1 MTCKLLAAKSLHKM
15 ESARA
20 FRLGKEAVFSF
31 TLSPQVDADICLEQ
45 QLAFQR
51 SCYEIV
57 RLQRGFQGAQ
67 GWCERGGGHLAFIL
81 TEETQEFVLQHLEVD
96 KDWWIG
102 LAPWKQNLTQDE
114 MPTEGVLAW
123 LDGTNVM
130 YDNWSPGHLSSPSA
144 TCAYMLKN
152 SGYRWMSTNNC
163 SQEFYFICEFES
175 GQAFACDH
183 FNATLQ
189 CGSGKVIEIASSF
202 YGRKSL
208 SYCSL
213 EAAIP
218 TEAQE
223 CSWIDVSE
231 KVTGQCHGL
240 QACQTTADKASF
252 GDLCPSL
259 GNYLV
264 VDYHCKEGLRLL
276 VDDVYSVLE
285 NVTISQMW
293 LLHPYSGNITC
304 TLNTG
309 DGFVIDSY
317 NPQHNVTHRYMTPGL
332 FTINVECT
340 TSEWHVTAQ
349 KTVSIQQPI
358 SGFGIIKCYNVNQSE
373 DINNCG
379 VLYGDPLWIQL
390 EVEEGTNVTFVI
402 LAGTVT
408 LHTFTVFRG
417 SIPQNATIENATQHR
432 IGPGIHQ
439 LTILAK
445 NNVTIQEVS
454 QNITV
459 QLVEPIKGLEAMV
472 NSAVLELGNDLTINI
487 SVSSG
492 APIELQFEFIGPNET
507 FAEAIENPDGKLGAY
522 SIPMNSEG
530 TFLVRGKA
538 VNAFSSISFNVGN
551 ITVVANTSA
560 LTQHDMDDGGNTK
573 LGSIINSEEDG
584 DRLQEDID
592 RLAEWAGTW
601 EMKFNVE
608 KCEVIHIGRKN
619 AERKYKLKDTILKE
633 SPPKKDSDEQLQLET
648 LQAKI
653 NGGQLEVAN
662 PFSQLVLSGRK
673 SKNHDM
679 DDHSKMIFQWS
690 CGVCWPLWDICARN
704 NQINTIHQDLTI
716 IPSCLPPPNS
726 FISVR
731 LTVSKPG
738 QTNSTAE
745 KCLIFTK
752 KSKKGMNIRCE
763 NNCNPVDSS
772 ENVTLTVACQ
782 ECKNLVKYN
791 WYRVNPSKLQINLPS
806 ACNIKQQH
814 IAQESLTL
822 MKENTNVLV
831 LGKEELVTFAPV
843 LKVRAVGISDNGDYK
858 YKDYVV
864 SMMPPLPVPS
874 CNVSPKEGSTVS
886 TKFSIKCTVTC
897 ISNSPCSSS
906 GLTYCFFVK
915 PDVPLHCGSQPI
927 LPPTY
932 LPLGDSKN
940 DDQLN
945 ITVTVRNSV
954 GSFTSVII
962 AATVHEFPNTGIDK
976 DLATLLSENVEDM
989 PDATTNSSL
998 LIQLFES
1005 VSSILNQE
1013 ARAGVTGKLALD
1025 DKKQLREIMLSNLSI
1040 VDVSSLHKAL
1050 EVSEVLKQLTHRSD
1064 ELTSTSQL
1072 EASATLLS
1080 MGKSLLTLRVVDDE
1094 DPEKRS
1100 IAANTLFNVVNNV
1113 LEATVGNDEQ
1123 DDLATDTQRVVSE
1136 KLLDTID
1143 HLQAVVLNEAIADEE
1158 PILMKMPSVSM
1169 YLQRLPADSME
1180 GNSIVL
1186 SDSAVTSFTLPA
1198 FPSLNVKDDMD
1209 TVDVRMVSFSVN
1221 PFMWTR
1227 KNEVSGAVSGLTLTS
1242 ADGTIH
1248 PVSNL
1253 SEDIEI
1259 ILPRSNMTYENRTEF
1274 RLVKN
1279 LTTIQVNVTSDSG
1292 SLLLHV
1298 EPEQSITL
1306 LLYLNYADAAN
1317 ETSFLVS
1324 TELPNMKYTGAAR
1337 YTWLISPTELMYGV
1351 GTYYLAV
1358 KPALDRNFSQLTNMT
1373 VAFTS
1378 FVSQCVYWDEVNSNW
1393 SSSGCRV
1400 GPLTTTTSTQC
1411 LCNHLTF
1418 FSSSFFVMPNTVDVS
1433 KTAEL
1438 FATFA
1443 DNPVVVT
1450 TVACIFGLYIL
1461 AVVWTR
1467 RKDKQDMTKV
1477 KITLLADND
1486 PFAQYRYLVTI
1497 FTGHRRGAATSSKV
1511 TITLYGSEG
1520 ESDPHF
1526 LTDLEKPIFERGG
1539 VDGYLLTTLFP
1550 LGNVQSIR
1558 LWHDNSGSSPSWYV
1572 NRVTVLD
1579 VETDQRWCFL
1589 CNSWLAIDVGDCLL
1603 DKAFPVAT
1611 EMDLKRF
1618 SNLFFMKTAKDF
1630 RDGHIWYSVLNRPP
1644 RSPFTRVQRVSC
1656 CFSLLLCTMLTS
1668 IIFWG
1673 VPKDPAQ
1680 QKMDLGKIEFTWQEV
1695 VIGFESSL
1703 LMFPINLLIVQIFR
1717 NIRPRSKGVQVE
1729 KKQGKHGRISPSLP
1743 ASSQSL
1749 QTCSLTPEAVIKDIQ
1764 RIANSLTKTLKNPL
1778 PTLAKDFK
1786 KTTDINKLL
1795 ALVENIIREQNNL
1808 DREFYNERRK
1818 KADTLILS
1826 LGSVNLQAYIMCSS
1840 PEKGVIDKQR
1850 RSDYNRYLYLQ
1861 LQHVENELDFLGLGK
1876 FQNPQS
1882 YTQAVHQ
1889 VQHMKDL
1896 LENAIL
1902 CSGSVSERQEL
1913 LESPRKGHKKG
1924 HGSKGLPWWFVIIGW
1939 VLVAATSGVSAFFT
1953 MLYGLHYGKDSSI
1966 KWLISMA
1973 ISFFESVLITQPLKV
1988 LGFAAFFALVLKKVE
2003 QEDDGESPI
2012 DNSLSTSDPSTLLA
2026 TRRDSSSNIYQPPPR
2041 NEVEHM
2047 KKNSIK
2053 EQKVFGLIR
2062 EILAYLGFLWM
2073 LLLVAYGQ
2081 RDPNSYYLNKAIE
2094 NSFTGGFDDI
2104 LGYNDFFKW
2113 VNSTLIS
2120 NLFGFYP
2127 GFVTDGNSKLV
2138 GSARIRQLRIK
2149 NNICRIPTK
2158 LRSSIKECHAQYSL
2172 DNEDMSVYGLHW
2184 NVTAAQNSSDLDY
2197 VWQYQSQSELRSYP
2211 IWGKL
2216 AMYRGGGYIAELG
2229 TDAHDAYRVL
2239 QYIFDNTWLDTYT
2252 RAIFVEF
2259 TVYNANVNLFCIAT
2273 LILES
2278 NAVGAFFTHTDL
2290 QSIRLY
2296 QYTDGLHIFVVA
2308 AEVVYFLFLFYYMVI
2323 QGKLLKEQKWNY
2335 FKSKWNLLET
2345 AIIMISWSTLS
2356 IFIKRTILGKRDI
2369 EYYHNHRM
2377 GFVSF
2382 YETAMADAIMGYLI
2396 AFLVLLATI
2405 KLWHLLRLNP
2415 KLNMITSTLRRA
2427 WGDISGF
2434 LTVILIMFLA
2444 YSVATNLMFGWSM
2457 SSYKTIFDAAETM
2470 ISLQLGI
2477 FNYEEVLDYN
2487 PILGSFLIGSCIIFM
2502 TFVVLNLFI
2511 SVILVAFSEEQ
2522 KNYKAS
2528 EEEEIVEL
2536 MLTKFCSFLG
2546 IKYKKDSC
2554 QSGS

>member
-1 MTCKLLAAKSLHKM
+1 MRLDLKFLISLVF
-15 ESARA
+15 A
-20 FRLGKEAVFSF
+20 FS
-31 TLSPQVDADICLEQ
+31 LSPQADADSCLEQ
-45 QLAFQR
+45 QLAFKR

-81 TEETQEFVLQHLEVD
+81 KEETQEFIQKHLAVD

-102 LAPWKQNLTQDE
+102 LAPWKQNLTQDDMTAE
-114 MPTEGVLAW
+114 DPGALAW
-123 LDGTNVM
+123 LDGTTVIYNS
-130 YDNWSPGHLSSPSA
+130 WSPGHVVSPSA
-144 TCAYMLKN
+144 TCAYILKN

-163 SQEFYFICEFES
+163 SQELHFICEFES
-175 GQAFACDH
+175 DRALACDH

-189 CGSGKVIEIASSF
+189 CESGKVIEIDSSF

-213 EAAIP
+213 EAVTP
-218 TEAQE
+218 VKSQE
-223 CSWIDVSE
+223 CSWIDIRE
-231 KVTGQCHGL
+231 QVTGQCHGL
-240 QACQTTADKASF
+240 QACQATADKASF
-252 GDLCPSL
+252 GDPCPSL

-285 NVTISQMW
+285 NVTISQKW
-293 LLHPYSGNITC
+293 LLHPYSGNLTC

-309 DGFVIDSY
+309 DGFVIDPY
-317 NPQHNVTHRYMTPGL
+317 NPLHNVTHWYRTPGL

-358 SGFGIIKCYNVNQSE
+358 SGFGIIKCYNANQSE
-373 DINNCG
+373 DIDNCR

-390 EVEEGTNVTFVI
+390 EVEAGTNVTYVI
-402 LAGTVT
+402 SAGAVT

-417 SIPQNATIENATQHR
+417 IIPQNATMESATHHL

-445 NNVTIQEVS
+445 NNVTTQEVS

-459 QLVEPIKGLEAMV
+459 HLVEPIKGLEAMV
-472 NSAVLELGNDLTINI
+472 NSAVLELGSDLTINI
-487 SVSSG
+487 SVSRG

-507 FAEAIENPDGKLGAY
+507 FSETIEDPDGKLGAY

-551 ITVVANTSA
+551 ITVVANTSV
-560 LTQHDMDDGGNTK
+560 LTQHEMDDGDVN
-573 LGSIINSEEDG
+573 NSPSLVIHLNK
-584 DRLQEDID
+584 LQEH
-592 RLAEWAGTW
+592 RSQLCPFQSP
-601 EMKFNVE
+601 M
-608 KCEVIHIGRKN
+608 RKEPD
-619 AERKYKLKDTILKE
+619 ER
-633 SPPKKDSDEQLQLET
+633 LQLET

-662 PFSQLVLSGRK
+662 PFSQLVLTGRK
-673 SKNHDM
+673 SRNHDM
-679 DDHSKMIFQWS
+679 DDQSKMIFQWS
-690 CGVCWPLWDICARN
+690 CGN
-704 NQINTIHQDLTI
+704 NQINTVHQDLTI
-716 IPSCLPPPNS
+716 SPSCLPPPNS
-726 FISVR
+726 FISIR
-731 LTVSKPG
+731 LTISKPG
-738 QTNSTAE
+738 KMNSTAE

-772 ENVTLTVACQ
+772 ENVTLTVTCQ
-782 ECKNLVKYN
+782 ECKNSVKYN
-791 WYRVNPSKLQINLPS
+791 WYRVNSSKQQVNLPS
-806 ACNIKQQH
+806 ACNIKKQN

-822 MKENTNVLV
+822 MKENTNRLV
-831 LGKEELVTFAPV
+831 LGSEELVKFAPV
-843 LKVRAVGISDNGDYK
+843 LKVRAVGISANGDYK
-858 YKDYVV
+858 YKDYFV

-874 CNVSPKEGSTVS
+874 CHVSPKEGSTVS

-897 ISNSPCSSS
+897 SSNSSCRPS

-945 ITVTVRNSV
+945 ITVTVGNSV
-954 GSFTSVII
+954 GSFTSII
-962 AATVHEFPNTGIDK
+962 VTTTVHEFSNTGKDK
-976 DLATLLSENVEDM
+976 DLATLLSENLEDIS
-989 PDATTNSSL
+989 DATTNSSL

-1005 VSSILNQE
+1005 VSSVLNQE
-1013 ARAGVTGKLALD
+1013 VRAGATAKLALV
-1025 DKKQLREIMLSNLSI
+1025 DKK
-1040 VDVSSLHKAL
+1040 
-1050 EVSEVLKQLTHRSD
+1050 
-1064 ELTSTSQL
+1064 QL
-1072 EASATLLS
+1072 EASATLLN
-1080 MGKSLLTLRVVDDE
+1080 MGKSLLILSAVDDE
-1094 DPEKRS
+1094 DPEKRTV
-1100 IAANTLFNVVNNV
+1100 AANTLFNVVNNV
-1113 LEATVGNDEQ
+1113 LEASVENDAQE
-1123 DDLATDTQRVVSE
+1123 DLASDTTRVVSE
-1136 KLLDTID
+1136 KLLATID
-1143 HLQAVVLNEAIADEE
+1143 HLQAVVLKEAIADEE
-1158 PILMKMPSVSM
+1158 PILMTMPSVSM
-1169 YLQRLPADSME
+1169 YLQRLPADSTE
-1180 GNSIVL
+1180 GNSIIV
-1186 SDSAVTSFTLPA
+1186 SDSAVASFTIPA

-1242 ADGTIH
+1242 ADGRIH
-1248 PVSNL
+1248 SVRNL

-1259 ILPRSNMTYENRTEF
+1259 RLPRSNVTYENQTEF
-1274 RLVKN
+1274 KLVNN
-1279 LTTIQVNVTSDSG
+1279 LTTVQVNVTSDSG
-1292 SLLLHV
+1292 TLLFHL
-1298 EPEQSITL
+1298 EPEQSIPL
-1306 LLYLNYADAAN
+1306 LLYLNYADEPN
-1317 ETSFLVS
+1317 ETNFLIS
-1324 TELPNMKYTGAAR
+1324 TQLPNMMYTGAAK

-1358 KPALDRNFSQLTNMT
+1358 KPVPDLNSSQLPNMT

-1378 FVSQCVYWDEVNSNW
+1378 FVSQCVYWDEVNSDW

-1400 GPLTTTTSTQC
+1400 GPLTTPTSTQC

-1418 FSSSFFVMPNTVDVS
+1418 FSSSFFVMPNAVDVS

-1438 FATFA
+1438 FTTFV

-1450 TVACIFGLYIL
+1450 TVACIFGLYVL

-1497 FTGHRRGAATSSKV
+1497 FTGHRRGAATTSKV

-1550 LGNVQSIR
+1550 LGDLQSIR

-1579 VETDQRWCFL
+1579 FETDQRWCFL

-1717 NIRPRSKGVQVE
+1717 NIRPRSKGTQME

-1743 ASSQSL
+1743 APSQSL
-1749 QTCSLTPEAVIKDIQ
+1749 QICSLTPEAVIKDIQ

-1778 PTLAKDFK
+1778 PTLDKDFK

-1795 ALVENIIREQNNL
+1795 ALVENIIREQNKV
-1808 DREFYNERRK
+1808 DREFYSESHK

-1826 LGSVNLQAYIMCSS
+1826 LGSVDLQEHTTGSDS
-1840 PEKGVIDKQR
+1840 EKTVNDKQR

-1861 LQHVENELDFLGLGK
+1861 LQHVEKELDFLGSSK

-1902 CSGSVSERQEL
+1902 CSSSVSERF
-1913 LESPRKGHKKG
+1913 SPTPSISGDSKKG
-1924 HGSKGLPWWFVIIGW
+1924 HCSKGLPWWFVFIGW

-1953 MLYGLHYGKDSSI
+1953 MLYGLHYGKDRSI

-2003 QEDDGESPI
+2003 QEDDGEGPLDS
-2012 DNSLSTSDPSTLLA
+2012 SLSTPGEPNALLA
-2026 TRRDSSSNIYQPPPR
+2026 IRRDSSSNIYQPPPR

-2047 KKNSIK
+2047 KKNSIR
-2053 EQKVFGLIR
+2053 EQRAFGLIR

-2094 NSFTGGFDDI
+2094 NSFTSGFDDI
-2104 LGYNDFFKW
+2104 LGYSDFFKW
-2113 VNSTLIS
+2113 ANSTLIS

-2138 GSARIRQLRIK
+2138 GSARIRQLRVK
-2149 NNICRIPTK
+2149 NDICRIPTK

-2172 DNEDMSVYGLHW
+2172 DNEDLTDYGLHW
-2184 NVTAAQNSSDLDY
+2184 NVTASQNSSDLDH
-2197 VWQYQSQSELRSYP
+2197 VWQYQSQTELRSYP

-2229 TDAHDAYRVL
+2229 TDAQYAYRVL

-2278 NAVGAFFTHTDL
+2278 NAVGAFFTHADL

-2308 AEVVYFLFLFYYMVI
+2308 AEVAYFLFLIYYMVI

-2356 IFIKRTILGKRDI
+2356 VFIKRTILGKRDI
-2369 EYYHNHRM
+2369 EYYHNHRT

-2444 YSVATNLMFGWSM
+2444 YSIATNLMFGWSM

-2470 ISLQLGI
+2470 VSLQLGI

-2522 KNYKAS
+2522 QNYKAS
-2528 EEEEIVEL
+2528 EEEEIVDL
-2536 MLTKFCSFLG
+2536 MLMKLCSFLG
-2546 IKYKKDSC
+2546 VKCKKDSC
-2554 QSGS
+2554 QSGG

>member
-1 MTCKLLAAKSLHKM
+1 MIVSAAQSKVGKQTLKSQAKRSPP
-15 ESARA
+15 SAHA
-20 FRLGKEAVFSF
+20 
-31 TLSPQVDADICLEQ
+31 
-45 QLAFQR
+45 
-51 SCYEIV
+51 
-57 RLQRGFQGAQ
+57 
-67 GWCERGGGHLAFIL
+67 
-81 TEETQEFVLQHLEVD
+81 
-96 KDWWIG
+96 
-102 LAPWKQNLTQDE
+102 
-114 MPTEGVLAW
+114 VLAW
-123 LDGTNVM
+123 LDGTNVT
-130 YDNWSPGHLSSPSA
+130 YNNWSPEHLSSPSV
-144 TCAYMLKN
+144 TCSYILKN
-152 SGYRWMSTNNC
+152 SGYHWMSANDSN
-163 SQEFYFICEFES
+163 QEFYFICEFES
-175 GQAFACDH
+175 DRAFACDH

-189 CGSGKVIEIASSF
+189 CQSGKVIEINSSF

-208 SYCSL
+208 SYCPL
-213 EAAIP
+213 EIVAP
-218 TEAQE
+218 TESQE
-223 CSWIDVSE
+223 CSWIDVRE
-231 KVTGQCHGL
+231 KVAGQCHGL
-240 QACQTTADKASF
+240 QACQATADKESF
-252 GDLCPSL
+252 GDLCPRL

-264 VDYHCKEGLRLL
+264 IDYHCKEGLRLL
-276 VDDVYSVLE
+276 VDDVYSILE
-285 NVTISQMW
+285 NVTISSKW
-293 LLHPYSGNITC
+293 LLHPYSGNLTC
-304 TLNTG
+304 ILNTG
-309 DGFVIDSY
+309 DGFVIDPY
-317 NPQHNVTHRYMTPGL
+317 NPLQPSSNVTHRYSTPGL

-349 KTVSIQQPI
+349 ETVSIQQPI
-358 SGFGIIKCYNVNQSE
+358 SGFGIIKCCNVNQSE
-373 DINNCG
+373 DINNCT

-390 EVEEGTNVTFVI
+390 EVEEGTNVTYVI
-402 LAGTVT
+402 LAGAVT
-408 LHTFTVFRG
+408 LYTFTVFSG
-417 SIPQNATIENATQHR
+417 IIPQNATIESAAQHQ

-445 NNVTIQEVS
+445 NNVTTQEVS

-459 QLVEPIKGLEAMV
+459 ELVEPIMGLEASV
-472 NSAVLELGNDLTINI
+472 NSAVLEVGNDLTMNI

-507 FAEAIENPDGKLGAY
+507 FSEAIENPDGKLGTY

-538 VNAFSSISFNVGN
+538 VNAFSCISFNIGN
-551 ITVVANTSA
+551 ISVVANTSA
-560 LTQHDMDDGGNTK
+560 LTHHDMDPGASSHNK
-573 LGSIINSEEDG
+573 
-584 DRLQEDID
+584 
-592 RLAEWAGTW
+592 
-601 EMKFNVE
+601 MKDQSKMSPTE
-608 KCEVIHIGRKN
+608 SLL
-619 AERKYKLKDTILKE
+619 EREPGERRQPEI
-633 SPPKKDSDEQLQLET
+633 

-673 SKNHDM
+673 SKNRGT
-679 DDHSKMIFQWS
+679 DDQSEMAFQWS
-690 CGVCWPLWDICARN
+690 CGMLLKHLEFKNAHLVKTFKI
-704 NQINTIHQDLTI
+704 
-716 IPSCLPPPNS
+716 
-726 FISVR
+726 
-731 LTVSKPG
+731 
-738 QTNSTAE
+738 
-745 KCLIFTK
+745 
-752 KSKKGMNIRCE
+752 CE
-763 NNCNPVDSS
+763 NNCNPVDPL
-772 ENVTLTVACQ
+772 ENVTLTVDCQ
-782 ECKNLVKYN
+782 DCKNPVKYK
-791 WYRVNPSKLQINLPS
+791 WYRVNPSKQQINLPS
-806 ACNIKQQH
+806 ACNIKQQN

-822 MKENTNVLV
+822 MKENTSVLV
-831 LGKEELVTFAPV
+831 LGNEELVKFAPV
-843 LKVRAVGISDNGDYK
+843 FKVRAVGISDNGDYK
-858 YKDYVV
+858 YKDYIV

-874 CNVSPKEGSTVS
+874 CNVFPREGSTAS

-897 ISNSPCSSS
+897 SSNSSCSSS

-915 PDVPLHCGSQPI
+915 PDIPLHCGSQPM

-940 DDQLN
+940 DNQLN
-945 ITVTVRNSV
+945 ITVTVRNSA
-954 GSFTSVII
+954 GSFTSILVTV
-962 AATVHEFPNTGIDK
+962 TVHEFSSSGNDK
-976 DLATLLSENVEDM
+976 DLATLLSENLEDISS
-989 PDATTNSSL
+989 ATTNNSL

-1005 VSSILNQE
+1005 VSSVLNQE
-1013 ARAGVTGKLALD
+1013 ARAGAMGKLAPE
-1025 DKKQLREIMLSNLSI
+1025 DKKQLRETMLSNLSV
-1040 VDVSSLHKAL
+1040 VDVSSLHKAV
-1050 EVSEVLKQLTHRSD
+1050 EVSEVLKQLTHRPD

-1072 EASATLLS
+1072 EASSTLLN
-1080 MGKSLLTLRVVDDE
+1080 MGKSLLTLSAVDDE
-1094 DPEKRS
+1094 DPEKRT
-1100 IAANTLFNVVNNV
+1100 IAANILFNVVNNV
-1113 LEATVGNDEQ
+1113 LEASVENDAQ
-1123 DDLATDTQRVVSE
+1123 DNLATDTQRVISK

-1143 HLQAVVLNEAIADEE
+1143 HLQSVVLNEAIADEE
-1158 PILMKMPSVSM
+1158 PVLMTMPSVSM
-1169 YLQRLPADSME
+1169 YLQRVAADSTE
-1180 GNSIVL
+1180 GNSIIL
-1186 SDSAVTSFTLPA
+1186 ADSTVTSFTLPA
-1198 FPSLNVKDDMD
+1198 FPSLHVQDDMD
-1209 TVDVRMVSFSVN
+1209 TVDVRVVSFSVN
-1221 PFMWTR
+1221 PFMWTG
-1227 KNEVSGAVSGLTLTS
+1227 KNEISGAVSGLTLTS
-1242 ADGTIH
+1242 VNGTIH
-1248 PVSNL
+1248 SVQNL
-1253 SEDIEI
+1253 TEDIEI
-1259 ILPRSNMTYENRTEF
+1259 ILPRSNVMHENWTEF
-1274 RLVKN
+1274 KLVTN

-1292 SLLLHV
+1292 TLLIHL
-1298 EPEQSITL
+1298 EPEQSIPL
-1306 LLYLNYADAAN
+1306 LLYFNYEVEPN
-1317 ETSFLVS
+1317 ETSFLV
-1324 TELPNMKYTGAAR
+1324 TTQLPNVKCTGAAK
-1337 YTWLISPTELMYGV
+1337 YTWLISPTELIYGV
-1351 GTYYLAV
+1351 GTYYLSV
-1358 KPALDRNFSQLTNMT
+1358 KPAPDLNSSQPVNIT
-1373 VAFTS
+1373 VAVTS
-1378 FVSQCVYWDEVNSNW
+1378 FISQCVYWDEVNSNW

-1400 GPLTTTTSTQC
+1400 GPLTTTNSTQC
-1411 LCNHLTF
+1411 LCDHLTF
-1418 FSSSFFVMPNTVDVS
+1418 FSSSFFVMPNAVDVS
-1433 KTAEL
+1433 RTAEL
-1438 FATFA
+1438 FATFV

-1461 AVVWTR
+1461 AVVWAR

-1486 PFAQYRYLVTI
+1486 PFAQYRYLVTV
-1497 FTGHRRGAATSSKV
+1497 FTGHRRGAATTSKV

-1526 LTDLEKPIFERGG
+1526 LTDLEKPTFERGG

-1550 LGNVQSIR
+1550 LGDLQNIR

-1579 VETDQRWCFL
+1579 LETYQRWCFL
-1589 CNSWLAIDVGDCLL
+1589 CNSWLAVDVGDCLL

-1680 QKMDLGKIEFTWQEV
+1680 QKMDLGKIEFTWQQV

-1717 NIRPRSKGVQVE
+1717 NIRPRSRGRQME
-1729 KKQGKHGRISPSLP
+1729 KKQGKLGRISPSLP
-1743 ASSQSL
+1743 DSSQSL

-1778 PTLAKDFK
+1778 PTLDKDFK

-1795 ALVENIIREQNNL
+1795 ALVENIIREQNKVNH
-1808 DREFYNERRK
+1808 EFYNESHK
-1818 KADTLILS
+1818 KEDPLILS
-1826 LGSVNLQAYIMCSS
+1826 LGSVDLQEHTTGSDS
-1840 PEKGVIDKQR
+1840 EKVVIDKQR

-1861 LQHVENELDFLGLGK
+1861 LQHVENELDFLGSSK

-1882 YTQAVHQ
+1882 YTRAVCQ

-1902 CSGSVSERQEL
+1902 CSSSVSERL
-1913 LESPRKGHKKG
+1913 SPTPSLSGDSKKG
-1924 HGSKGLPWWFVIIGW
+1924 HCSKGLPWWFVFIGW
-1939 VLVAATSGVSAFFT
+1939 ALVAATSGVSAFFT

-2003 QEDDGESPI
+2003 QEDDGEGPI
-2012 DNSLSTSDPSTLLA
+2012 DSPLSTSGDPSALLA
-2026 TRRDSSSNIYQPPPR
+2026 TRRDSSSNIYQPPPQI
-2041 NEVEHM
+2041 EVEHM

-2094 NSFTGGFDDI
+2094 TSFTSGFNNI
-2104 LGYNDFFKW
+2104 LDYNDFFKW
-2113 VNSTLIS
+2113 ANSTLIT

-2127 GFVTDGNSKLV
+2127 GFVTDGNSKLI
-2138 GSARIRQLRIK
+2138 GSARIRQLRVK

-2158 LRSSIKECHAQYSL
+2158 LMSSIKECHAQYSL
-2172 DNEDMSVYGLHW
+2172 DNEDLSDYSVQW
-2184 NVTAAQNSSDLDY
+2184 NATASQNSSDLDY
-2197 VWQYQSQSELRSYP
+2197 VWQYRSQTELRSYP

-2229 TDAHDAYRVL
+2229 TDAQDAYRVL
-2239 QYIFDNTWLDTYT
+2239 QHLFDNTWLDTYT

-2259 TVYNANVNLFCIAT
+2259 TVYNANVNLFCLAT
-2273 LILES
+2273 LMLES
-2278 NAVGAFFTHTDL
+2278 NAVGAFFTHATL

-2308 AEVVYFLFLFYYMVI
+2308 AEVAYFLFLIYYMVI
-2323 QGKLLKEQKWNY
+2323 QGKLLKEQKWKY

-2345 AIIMISWSTLS
+2345 AIIMISWSTFS
-2356 IFIKRTILGKRDI
+2356 VFIKRTILGKRDI
-2369 EYYHNHRM
+2369 EYYHNHRK

-2444 YSVATNLMFGWSM
+2444 YSIATNIMFGWSM

-2470 ISLQLGI
+2470 VSLQLGI

-2487 PILGSFLIGSCIIFM
+2487 PVLGSFLIGSCIIFM

-2528 EEEEIVEL
+2528 EEEEIVDL
-2536 MLTKFCSFLG
+2536 MLTKLCSFLG
-2546 IKYKKDSC
+2546 IKNKKGSS
-2554 QSGS
+2554 QSGE

>member
-1 MTCKLLAAKSLHKM
+1 MRLDLKFLLSLT
-15 ESARA
+15 
-20 FRLGKEAVFSF
+20 FTF
-31 TLSPQVDADICLEQ
+31 TLSPRAAASPCLEQ
-45 QLAFQR
+45 QLAFQK
-51 SCYEIV
+51 SCYEV
-57 RLQRGFQGAQ
+57 VQMQRSFQGAQ
-67 GWCERGGGHLAFIL
+67 RWCERGGGHLAFIL
-81 TEETQEFVLQHLEVD
+81 NEKTQEFIQRHLEAD
-96 KDWWIG
+96 KDMWIG

-114 MPTEGVLAW
+114 LATDAALAW
-123 LDGTNVM
+123 LDGTNIT
-130 YDNWSPGHLSSPSA
+130 YDNWSPKHLSSPSV
-144 TCAYMLKN
+144 TCSHILQN
-152 SGYRWMSTNNC
+152 SGYHWMSANNC
-163 SQEFYFICEFES
+163 EQEFYFICEFES
-175 GQAFACDH
+175 EQAFACDH

-189 CGSGKVIEIASSF
+189 CQSGKVIEINGSF
-202 YGRKSL
+202 YGRKSP

-213 EAAIP
+213 ENVAP
-218 TEAQE
+218 TESQE
-223 CSWIDVSE
+223 CSWIDVRE
-231 KVTGQCHGL
+231 KVAGQCHGL
-240 QACQTTADKASF
+240 QACQATADKTIF
-252 GDLCPSL
+252 GDLCPRL

-264 VDYHCKEGLRLL
+264 IDYHCKEGLRLL
-276 VDDVYSVLE
+276 VDDVYSILE
-285 NVTISQMW
+285 NVTISSKW
-293 LLHPYSGNITC
+293 LLHPYTGNLTC

-309 DGFVIDSY
+309 DGFTIDPY
-317 NPQHNVTHRYMTPGL
+317 NPLLPSGNVTHRYMTPGL
-332 FTINVECT
+332 FTINIECT

-349 KTVSIQQPI
+349 ETVSIQQPI
-358 SGFGIIKCYNVNQSE
+358 SGFGIIKCCNVNQSE
-373 DINNCG
+373 DVNNCT

-390 EVEEGTNVTFVI
+390 EVEEGTDVTYI
-402 LAGTVT
+402 IQAGAVT
-408 LHTFTVFRG
+408 LHTFTAFQG
-417 SIPQNATIENATQHR
+417 NIPQNATVESAAQHQ

-445 NNVTIQEVS
+445 NNVTTQEVS
-454 QNITV
+454 QDITV
-459 QLVEPIKGLEAMV
+459 QLVEPIKDLVATV
-472 NSAVLELGNDLTINI
+472 NSTVLELGNDLTINV

-492 APIELQFEFIGPNET
+492 APIELQFEFIGSNET
-507 FAEAIENPDGKLGAY
+507 FSEAIENPDGKLGAY
-522 SIPMNSEG
+522 SIQMNSEG

-538 VNAFSSISFNVGN
+538 VNAFSRVSFNVGN

-560 LTQHDMDDGGNTK
+560 LTHHGMDARASSHNESKDPSK
-573 LGSIINSEEDG
+573 MSPAESVLKREPDE
-584 DRLQEDID
+584 RL
-592 RLAEWAGTW
+592 
-601 EMKFNVE
+601 E
-608 KCEVIHIGRKN
+608 K
-619 AERKYKLKDTILKE
+619 
-633 SPPKKDSDEQLQLET
+633 

-673 SKNHDM
+673 SKSRDM
-679 DDHSKMIFQWS
+679 NGSSEMAFQWS
-690 CGVCWPLWDICARN
+690 CGVCWPLWDTCVQN
-704 NQINTIHQDLTI
+704 NHIDTVHQDLTI
-716 IPSCLPPPNS
+716 HPSCLPPPNS
-726 FISVR
+726 FISIR

-738 QTNSTAE
+738 TMNSTAE

-752 KSKKGMNIRCE
+752 RSKKGMNIRCE

-772 ENVTLTVACQ
+772 ENVTLTVDCQ
-782 ECKNLVKYN
+782 DCKNPIKYK
-791 WYRVNPSKLQINLPS
+791 WYRVNPSNQQIKLPS
-806 ACNIKQQH
+806 ACIIKQQN

-831 LGKEELVTFAPV
+831 LGNEELVKFAPV
-843 LKVRAVGISDNGDYK
+843 LKVRAVGISENGDYK
-858 YKDYVV
+858 YKDYIVN
-864 SMMPPLPVPS
+864 MMPPLPVPT
-874 CNVSPKEGSTVS
+874 CNVFPREGSTVS

-897 ISNSPCSSS
+897 SSNSSCSSS

-915 PDVPLHCGSQPI
+915 PDVPLHCGPQPT

-932 LPLGDSKN
+932 LPLGDPKN
-940 DDQLN
+940 DNQLN
-945 ITVTVRNSV
+945 ITVTVRNSA
-954 GSFTSVII
+954 GSFTSILVT
-962 AATVHEFPNTGIDK
+962 ATVREFSNTDNDK
-976 DLATLLSENVEDM
+976 DLATLFSENLKDISG
-989 PDATTNSSL
+989 ATTNNSL

-1005 VSSILNQE
+1005 VSSVLNQE
-1013 ARAGVTGKLALD
+1013 ARAGSMGKLALE
-1025 DKKQLREIMLSNLSI
+1025 DKKEA
-1040 VDVSSLHKAL
+1040 V
-1050 EVSEVLKQLTHRSD
+1050 EVSEVLKQLTHRTD

-1072 EASATLLS
+1072 EASSTLLN
-1080 MGKSLLTLRVVDDE
+1080 MGKSLLTLSAVEDD
-1094 DPEKRS
+1094 DPEKRT

-1113 LEATVGNDEQ
+1113 LEASVENDLQ

-1136 KLLDTID
+1136 KLLDTLG
-1143 HLQAVVLNEAIADEE
+1143 HLQSVVLNEAIADEE
-1158 PILMKMPSVSM
+1158 PVLMTMPSVSM
-1169 YLQRLPADSME
+1169 YLQRMAADSAE
-1180 GNSIVL
+1180 ENSIVL
-1186 SDSAVTSFTLPA
+1186 SDSAMTSFTLPA
-1198 FPSLNVKDDMD
+1198 FQSLNVKDDMD
-1209 TVDVRMVSFSVN
+1209 TVDVRVVSFSVN
-1221 PFMWTR
+1221 PFTWAS

-1242 ADGTIH
+1242 VNGTIH
-1248 PVSNL
+1248 SVWNL
-1253 SEDIEI
+1253 TEEIEI
-1259 ILPRSNMTYENRTEF
+1259 MLPRPNMMHENRTEF
-1274 RLVKN
+1274 KLVNN
-1279 LTTIQVNVTSDSG
+1279 LTTVQVNVTSDG
-1292 SLLLHV
+1292 GTLLIHLD
-1298 EPEQSITL
+1298 PEQSIPL
-1306 LLYLNYADAAN
+1306 LLFLNYEAEPN
-1317 ETSFLVS
+1317 ETSFLL
-1324 TELPNMKYTGAAR
+1324 TTQLPNIKYTGAAK
-1337 YTWLISPTELMYGV
+1337 YTWLISPAELLYGV
-1351 GTYYLAV
+1351 GTYYLSV
-1358 KPALDRNFSQLTNMT
+1358 KPAPDLNSSLPTNIT

-1378 FVSQCVYWDEVNSNW
+1378 FISQCVYWDEVNSNW

-1400 GPLTTTTSTQC
+1400 GPLTTSSRTQC

-1418 FSSSFFVMPNTVDVS
+1418 FSSSFFVMPNAVDVS
-1433 KTAEL
+1433 RTAEL
-1438 FATFA
+1438 FATFV

-1461 AVVWTR
+1461 AAVWAR

-1486 PFAQYRYLVTI
+1486 PFAQYRYLVTV
-1497 FTGHRRGAATSSKV
+1497 FTGHRRGAATTSKV

-1526 LTDLEKPIFERGG
+1526 LTDPEKPIFERGG

-1550 LGNVQSIR
+1550 LGDLRSIR
-1558 LWHDNSGSSPSWYV
+1558 LWHDNSGPSPSWYV

-1579 VETDQRWCFL
+1579 LETDQRWCFL
-1589 CNSWLAIDVGDCLL
+1589 CNTWLAVDVGDCLL

-1680 QKMDLGKIEFTWQEV
+1680 QKMDLGKIEFTWQQV

-1703 LMFPINLLIVQIFR
+1703 LMFPINLLIVQVFR
-1717 NIRPRSKGVQVE
+1717 NIRPRSRE
-1729 KKQGKHGRISPSLP
+1729 KKHCKHGRISPSLP

-1778 PTLAKDFK
+1778 PTLDKDFK

-1795 ALVENIIREQNNL
+1795 ALVENIIREQNKV
-1808 DREFYNERRK
+1808 DHEFYNESRK
-1818 KADTLILS
+1818 KEDPLILS
-1826 LGSVNLQAYIMCSS
+1826 LGSVDLQEDVVAS
-1840 PEKGVIDKQR
+1840 PLQGTDE

-1861 LQHVENELDFLGLGK
+1861 LQHVENELDFLGAGK
-1876 FQNPQS
+1876 FHNPQS
-1882 YTQAVHQ
+1882 YTRAVRQ

-1902 CSGSVSERQEL
+1902 CSSSVSERL
-1913 LESPRKGHKKG
+1913 SPTPSLSGDSKKG
-1924 HGSKGLPWWFVIIGW
+1924 HGSKGLPWWFVFIGW
-1939 VLVAATSGVSAFFT
+1939 ALVAATSGVSAFFT

-2003 QEDDGESPI
+2003 QEDDGEGPI
-2012 DNSLSTSDPSTLLA
+2012 DSPLSTSDPSALLA
-2026 TRRDSSSNIYQPPPR
+2026 TRRDSSSNIYQPPPQI
-2041 NEVEHM
+2041 EVEHM
-2047 KKNSIK
+2047 KKNSLK

-2094 NSFTGGFDDI
+2094 NSFTSGFDDI
-2104 LGYNDFFKW
+2104 LGYSDFFKW
-2113 VNSTLIS
+2113 ANSTLIT

-2138 GSARIRQLRIK
+2138 GSARIRQLRVK
-2149 NNICRIPTK
+2149 NNICQIPRK
-2158 LRSSIKECHAQYSL
+2158 LKSSIEECHAQYSL
-2172 DNEDMSVYGLHW
+2172 HNEDLSDYSLQW
-2184 NVTAAQNSSDLDY
+2184 NVTASQNSSDLEH
-2197 VWQYQSQSELRSYP
+2197 VWQYRSQTELRSYP

-2229 TDAHDAYRVL
+2229 TDAQSAYRVL
-2239 QYIFDNTWLDTYT
+2239 QYLFDNTWLDTYT

-2278 NAVGAFFTHTDL
+2278 NAVGAFFTHATL

-2308 AEVVYFLFLFYYMVI
+2308 AEVVYFLFLIYYMVI

-2345 AIIMISWSTLS
+2345 AIIMISWSALS
-2356 IFIKRTILGKRDI
+2356 VFIKRTILGKRDI
-2369 EYYHNHRM
+2369 EYYHNHRK

-2382 YETAMADAIMGYLI
+2382 YETAMSDAVMGYLI

-2444 YSVATNLMFGWSM
+2444 YSIATNIMFGWSM

-2470 ISLQLGI
+2470 VSLQLGI
-2477 FNYEEVLDYN
+2477 FNYEEILDYN

-2522 KNYKAS
+2522 KNYKVS
-2528 EEEEIVEL
+2528 EEEEIVDL
-2536 MLTKFCSFLG
+2536 MLTKLCSFLG
-2546 IKYKKDSC
+2546 VKNKKGSS
-2554 QSGS
+2554 QSEQ

>member
-1 MTCKLLAAKSLHKM
+1 M
-15 ESARA
+15 
-20 FRLGKEAVFSF
+20 
-31 TLSPQVDADICLEQ
+31 
-45 QLAFQR
+45 QR
-51 SCYEIV
+51 S
-57 RLQRGFQGAQ
+57 FQGAQ
-67 GWCERGGGHLAFIL
+67 KWCERGGGHLAFIL
-81 TEETQEFVLQHLEVD
+81 NEETQEFVQKHLEAD

-114 MPTEGVLAW
+114 TDETLAW
-123 LDGTNVM
+123 LDGTNVT
-130 YDNWSPGHLSSPSA
+130 YSKWSPEHLSSPSVA
-144 TCAYMLKN
+144 CSHILQN
-152 SGYRWMSTNNC
+152 SGYHWMSANNC
-163 SQEFYFICEFES
+163 KQEFYFICEFES
-175 GQAFACDH
+175 ERAFACDH

-189 CGSGKVIEIASSF
+189 CQSGKVIEINSSF

-213 EAAIP
+213 ENVAP
-218 TEAQE
+218 TESEE
-223 CSWIDVSE
+223 CSWVDVRE
-231 KVTGQCHGL
+231 KVAGQCHGL
-240 QACQTTADKASF
+240 QACQAAADKTSF
-252 GDLCPSL
+252 GDLCPRL

-264 VDYHCKEGLRLL
+264 IDYHCKEGLRIL
-276 VDDVYSVLE
+276 VDDVYSILE
-285 NVTISQMW
+285 NVTISSKW
-293 LLHPYSGNITC
+293 LLHPYSGNLTC

-309 DGFVIDSY
+309 DGFMIDPY
-317 NPQHNVTHRYMTPGL
+317 NPLQPSSNVTHKYMTPGL
-332 FTINVECT
+332 FTINIECT

-349 KTVSIQQPI
+349 ETVSIQQPI
-358 SGFGIIKCYNVNQSE
+358 SGFGIIKCCNVNQPE
-373 DINNCG
+373 DTNNCT

-390 EVEEGTNVTFVI
+390 EVEEGTDVTYVI
-402 LAGTVT
+402 LAGAVT
-408 LHTFTVFRG
+408 LHTFTALRG
-417 SIPQNATIENATQHR
+417 AVPQNVTVESTAQQQ

-445 NNVTIQEVS
+445 NNVTTQEVS

-459 QLVEPIKGLEAMV
+459 QLVEPIKDLEASV
-472 NSAVLELGNDLTINI
+472 NSVVLELGNDLTINI
-487 SVSSG
+487 SVSCG

-507 FAEAIENPDGKLGAY
+507 FSEAIENPDGKLGAY

-530 TFLVRGKA
+530 TFLIRGKA

-560 LTQHDMDDGGNTK
+560 LTRHDMD
-573 LGSIINSEEDG
+573 
-584 DRLQEDID
+584 
-592 RLAEWAGTW
+592 AGASSHNGMSPT
-601 EMKFNVE
+601 ESVLKREADERPE
-608 KCEVIHIGRKN
+608 K
-619 AERKYKLKDTILKE
+619 
-633 SPPKKDSDEQLQLET
+633 

-673 SKNHDM
+673 SKSRDL
-679 DDHSKMIFQWS
+679 DGHSEMSFQWS
-690 CGVCWPLWDICARN
+690 CGVCWPSWDTCVQS
-704 NQINTIHQDLTI
+704 NQIDTVHQDLTI
-716 IPSCLPPPNS
+716 HPSCLPPPNS
-726 FISVR
+726 FISIR

-738 QTNSTAE
+738 TPNSTAE

-763 NNCNPVDSS
+763 DNCNPVDSS
-772 ENVTLTVACQ
+772 ENVTLTVDCQ
-782 ECKNLVKYN
+782 DCKNPINYK
-791 WYRVNPSKLQINLPS
+791 WYRVNPSKEQIKLPS
-806 ACNIKQQH
+806 ACNIKQQN

-822 MKENTNVLV
+822 IKENSNVLV
-831 LGKEELVTFAPV
+831 LGNEELVKFAPV
-843 LKVRAVGISDNGDYK
+843 LKLRAVGISDNGDYK
-858 YKDYVV
+858 YKDYIV
-864 SMMPPLPVPS
+864 SMMPPLPVPT
-874 CNVSPKEGSTVS
+874 CNVFPREGSTVS
-886 TKFSIKCTVTC
+886 TTFSIKCTVTC
-897 ISNSPCSSS
+897 SSNSSCSAS

-940 DDQLN
+940 ENQLN
-945 ITVTVRNSV
+945 ITVTVRNSA
-954 GSFTSVII
+954 GSFTSILVT
-962 AATVHEFPNTGIDK
+962 ARVYEFSNIGTNK
-976 DLATLLSENVEDM
+976 DLATLLSENIKDISG
-989 PDATTNSSL
+989 ATTNNSL

-1013 ARAGVTGKLALD
+1013 ARTGAVGELALE
-1025 DKKQLREIMLSNLSI
+1025 DKKELRETMLSNLSV
-1040 VDVSSLHKAL
+1040 VDVSSLHKAV
-1050 EVSEVLKQLTHRSD
+1050 EVSEVLKQLTHRTD

-1072 EASATLLS
+1072 EASSTLLN
-1080 MGKSLLTLRVVDDE
+1080 MGKSLLTLSAVYDD
-1094 DPEKRS
+1094 DPEKRT
-1100 IAANTLFNVVNNV
+1100 IAANTLFNVVSNV
-1113 LEATVGNDEQ
+1113 LEASVENDVR
-1123 DDLATDTQRVVSE
+1123 DDLATDTQRVISE
-1136 KLLDTID
+1136 KLLDTIN
-1143 HLQAVVLNEAIADEE
+1143 HLQSVVLNEAIADEE
-1158 PILMKMPSVSM
+1158 PVLMTMPSVSM
-1169 YLQRLPADSME
+1169 YLQRMPADSTDE
-1180 GNSIVL
+1180 NSIIL
-1186 SDSAVTSFTLPA
+1186 PDSTASSFTLPA
-1198 FPSLNVKDDMD
+1198 FPSLNIKDDMD
-1209 TVDVRMVSFSVN
+1209 TVDVRVVSFSVN
-1221 PFMWTR
+1221 PFMWTG
-1227 KNEVSGAVSGLTLTS
+1227 KDEVSGAVSGLTLTS
-1242 ADGTIH
+1242 VNGTIH
-1248 PVSNL
+1248 SVRNL
-1253 SEDIEI
+1253 TEDIEI
-1259 ILPRSNMTYENRTEF
+1259 ILPRSNVMNENRTEF
-1274 RLVKN
+1274 KLVDN
-1279 LTTIQVNVTSDSG
+1279 LTIIQVNVTSDSG
-1292 SLLLHV
+1292 TLLIHL
-1298 EPEQSITL
+1298 EPEQSIPL
-1306 LLYLNYADAAN
+1306 LLYFNYESEPN
-1317 ETSFLVS
+1317 ETSFLV
-1324 TELPNMKYTGAAR
+1324 TTQLPNIKYTGAAK

-1351 GTYYLAV
+1351 GTYYLSV
-1358 KPALDRNFSQLTNMT
+1358 KPAPDLNSSLPTNIS

-1378 FVSQCVYWDEVNSNW
+1378 FMSQCVYWDEVNSNW

-1400 GPLTTTTSTQC
+1400 GPLTSSSSTQC

-1418 FSSSFFVMPNTVDVS
+1418 FSSSFFVMPNVVDVS

-1438 FATFA
+1438 FATFV

-1461 AVVWTR
+1461 TVVWAR
-1467 RKDKQDMTKV
+1467 RKDRQDMAKV

-1486 PFAQYRYLVTI
+1486 PFAQYRYLVTV
-1497 FTGHRRGAATSSKV
+1497 FTGHRRGAATTSKV

-1550 LGNVQSIR
+1550 LGDLQSIR
-1558 LWHDNSGSSPSWYV
+1558 LWHDNSGPSPSWYV
-1572 NRVTVLD
+1572 NRISVLD
-1579 VETDQRWCFL
+1579 LETDQRWCFL

-1603 DKAFPVAT
+1603 DKAFRVAT

-1630 RDGHIWYSVLNRPP
+1630 RDGHIWYSVINRPP

-1680 QKMDLGKIEFTWQEV
+1680 QKMDLGKIEFTWQQV
-1695 VIGFESSL
+1695 LIGFESSL

-1717 NIRPRSKGVQVE
+1717 NIRPRSRGMHVE

-1764 RIANSLTKTLKNPL
+1764 RIANSLTKTLKSPL
-1778 PTLAKDFK
+1778 PTLDKDFK

-1795 ALVENIIREQNNL
+1795 ALVENIIREQNKV
-1808 DREFYNERRK
+1808 DHEFYNESRK
-1818 KADTLILS
+1818 KEDPLILS
-1826 LGSVNLQAYIMCSS
+1826 LGSVDLQEHTTGSDS
-1840 PEKGVIDKQR
+1840 EKGVIEKQR
-1850 RSDYNRYLYLQ
+1850 RSEYNRYLYLQ
-1861 LQHVENELDFLGLGK
+1861 LQHVENELDFLGSSK

-1882 YTQAVHQ
+1882 YTRAVRQ

-1902 CSGSVSERQEL
+1902 CSSSVSERL
-1913 LESPRKGHKKG
+1913 SPTPSLSGDSKKG
-1924 HGSKGLPWWFVIIGW
+1924 QSSKGLPWWFVFIGW
-1939 VLVAATSGVSAFFT
+1939 ALVAATSGVSAFFT

-2003 QEDDGESPI
+2003 QEDDGEGPI
-2012 DNSLSTSDPSTLLA
+2012 DSPLSTSGDPNALLA
-2026 TRRDSSSNIYQPPPR
+2026 TRRDSSSNIYKPPPQI
-2041 NEVEHM
+2041 EVENM
-2047 KKNSIK
+2047 KKNSVK

-2094 NSFTGGFDDI
+2094 NSFTSGFDDI

-2113 VNSTLIS
+2113 ANSTLIT
-2120 NLFGFYP
+2120 NLFSSYP

-2138 GSARIRQLRIK
+2138 GSARIRQLRVK

-2158 LRSSIKECHAQYSL
+2158 LKSSIKECHAQYSL
-2172 DNEDMSVYGLHW
+2172 HNEDLSEYSIQW
-2184 NVTAAQNSSDLDY
+2184 NVTASQNSSDLDY
-2197 VWQYQSQSELRSYP
+2197 VWQYWSQTELRSYP

-2216 AMYRGGGYIAELG
+2216 AMYRGGGYIAKLG
-2229 TDAHDAYRVL
+2229 TNAQNAYRVL
-2239 QYIFDNTWLDTYT
+2239 QYLFDNTWLDTYT

-2273 LILES
+2273 LMLES
-2278 NAVGAFFTHTDL
+2278 NAVGAFFTHATL

-2308 AEVVYFLFLFYYMVI
+2308 AEVAYFLFLIYYMVI
-2323 QGKLLKEQKWNY
+2323 QGKLLKKQKWNY

-2345 AIIMISWSTLS
+2345 AIIMISWSALS
-2356 IFIKRTILGKRDI
+2356 VFIKRTILGKRDI
-2369 EYYHNHRM
+2369 EYYHNHRK

-2444 YSVATNLMFGWSM
+2444 YSIATNLMFGWSM

-2470 ISLQLGI
+2470 VSLQLGI

-2528 EEEEIVEL
+2528 EEEEIVDL
-2536 MLTKFCSFLG
+2536 MLTKLCSFLG
-2546 IKYKKDSC
+2546 VKNKKAS
-2554 QSGS
+2554 SLSAG

>member
-1 MTCKLLAAKSLHKM
+1 MENRHQIRLNGASFQNEQSKWQNDERTFIYNKIVSDPLAVPIIMMPSLII
-15 ESARA
+15 
-20 FRLGKEAVFSF
+20 
-31 TLSPQVDADICLEQ
+31 PQADAGPCLEQ
-45 QLAFQR
+45 QLSFQG

-57 RLQRGFQGAQ
+57 QLQRSFQGAQ

-81 TEETQEFVLQHLEVD
+81 NEETQQFIQKHLAAD

-114 MPTEGVLAW
+114 MVTDAFLAW
-123 LDGTNVM
+123 LDGTNVT
-130 YDNWSPGHLSSPSA
+130 YNSWSPGHLSSPSA
-144 TCAYMLKN
+144 SCAYILKN
-152 SGYRWMSTNNC
+152 SRYHWMSTNNC
-163 SQEFYFICEFES
+163 KQEHYFICEFES
-175 GQAFACDH
+175 GRAFACDH

-189 CGSGKVIEIASSF
+189 CESGKVIEINSSF

-213 EAAIP
+213 EAV
-218 TEAQE
+218 TSTKSQE
-223 CSWIDVSE
+223 CSWIDARE
-231 KVTGQCHGL
+231 KVAGQCHGL
-240 QACQTTADKASF
+240 QACQATADKATF
-252 GDLCPSL
+252 GDLCPNL

-264 VDYHCKEGLRLL
+264 IDYHCKEGLRLL

-285 NVTISQMW
+285 NVTISPKW
-293 LLHPYSGNITC
+293 LLHPYSGNLTC
-304 TLNTG
+304 ILNTG
-309 DGFVIDSY
+309 DGFVLDPY
-317 NPQHNVTHRYMTPGL
+317 NPLQSPSNVTYRYRTPGL

-349 KTVSIQQPI
+349 ETVSIQQPI
-358 SGFGIIKCYNVNQSE
+358 SGFRIIKCYNVNQSE
-373 DINNCG
+373 DVDNCR

-390 EVEEGTNVTFVI
+390 QVEEGTNVTYVI
-402 LAGTVT
+402 LAGAVT
-408 LHTFTVFRG
+408 LHTSTVFRG
-417 SIPQNATIENATQHR
+417 SIPQNATMGSAAQQL

-445 NNVTIQEVS
+445 NNVTTQEVS

-472 NSAVLELGNDLTINI
+472 NSAVLEVGNDLTINI
-487 SVSSG
+487 SVSCG

-507 FAEAIENPDGKLGAY
+507 FSEAIENPDGKLGAY
-522 SIPMNSEG
+522 SIPMISEG

-560 LTQHDMDDGGNTK
+560 LTEHDMDNGAFSHSKIKDRAKMSPTK
-573 LGSIINSEEDG
+573 SLPKSEPD
-584 DRLQEDID
+584 
-592 RLAEWAGTW
+592 
-601 EMKFNVE
+601 E
-608 KCEVIHIGRKN
+608 K
-619 AERKYKLKDTILKE
+619 
-633 SPPKKDSDEQLQLET
+633 LQLEK

-679 DDHSKMIFQWS
+679 NNHSKMAFQWS
-690 CGVCWPLWDICARN
+690 CGINICQDTGDNFPALLRKSASRESRSHLKDS
-704 NQINTIHQDLTI
+704 TID
-716 IPSCLPPPNS
+716 SAALPQC
-726 FISVR
+726 
-731 LTVSKPG
+731 K
-738 QTNSTAE
+738 
-745 KCLIFTK
+745 
-752 KSKKGMNIRCE
+752 
-763 NNCNPVDSS
+763 NNCNPVDPS
-772 ENVTLTVACQ
+772 ENVTLTIDCQ
-782 ECKNLVKYN
+782 DCKNSVKYN
-791 WYRVNPSKLQINLPS
+791 WYRMNPSKRQINLPS

-814 IAQESLTL
+814 IAQESLIL
-822 MKENTNVLV
+822 MKENTNVLI
-831 LGKEELVTFAPV
+831 LGNEELDKFAPV

-858 YKDYVV
+858 YKDYIV

-886 TKFSIKCTVTC
+886 TKFSIKCTVNC
-897 ISNSPCSSS
+897 SLNSSCSSS

-915 PDVPLHCGSQPI
+915 QDVPLHCGSQPI

-940 DDQLN
+940 DNQLN
-945 ITVTVRNSV
+945 ITVTIRNNV
-954 GSFTSVII
+954 GSFTSVIVTV
-962 AATVHEFPNTGIDK
+962 TVHEFSNTGNDK
-976 DLATLLSENVEDM
+976 DLATLLSENLEDISGV
-989 PDATTNSSL
+989 PTNSSL

-1005 VSSILNQE
+1005 VSSVLNQE
-1013 ARAGVTGKLALD
+1013 VRAGVTSKLALD
-1025 DKKQLREIMLSNLSI
+1025 DKKQL
-1040 VDVSSLHKAL
+1040 
-1050 EVSEVLKQLTHRSD
+1050 
-1064 ELTSTSQL
+1064 
-1072 EASATLLS
+1072 EASSTLLN
-1080 MGKSLLTLRVVDDE
+1080 MGETLLTLGVVDDE
-1094 DPEKRS
+1094 DPEKRT

-1113 LEATVGNDEQ
+1113 LEASVENDAQ
-1123 DDLATDTQRVVSE
+1123 DDLATDTQRVISE

-1143 HLQAVVLNEAIADEE
+1143 LLQAVVLNEAIADEE
-1158 PILMKMPSVSM
+1158 PVLMMMPSVSM
-1169 YLQRLPADSME
+1169 YLQRLPADSNE
-1180 GNSIVL
+1180 GNSIIL
-1186 SDSAVTSFTLPA
+1186 SGSTMTSFTLPA
-1198 FPSLNVKDDMD
+1198 FPSLDVKDDMD

-1242 ADGTIH
+1242 VDGTIH
-1248 PVSNL
+1248 PVKNL

-1259 ILPRSNMTYENRTEF
+1259 ILPRSNGMRENGTEF
-1274 RLVKN
+1274 KLVNN

-1292 SLLLHV
+1292 TLLFHLEPEESISLLLYFNYGG
-1298 EPEQSITL
+1298 EP
-1306 LLYLNYADAAN
+1306 N

-1324 TELPNMKYTGAAR
+1324 TQLPNTKYTGAAR
-1337 YTWLISPTELMYGV
+1337 YTWLISPTELLYGV

-1358 KPALDRNFSQLTNMT
+1358 KPAPDLNSSQPTNIT

-1400 GPLTTTTSTQC
+1400 GPLTTATSTQC

-1418 FSSSFFVMPNTVDVS
+1418 FSSSFFVMPNAVDVS

-1438 FATFA
+1438 FATFV

-1461 AVVWTR
+1461 AVVWAR

-1486 PFAQYRYLVTI
+1486 PFAQYRYLVTV
-1497 FTGHRRGAATSSKV
+1497 FTGHRRGAATTSKV

-1550 LGNVQSIR
+1550 LGDLQSIR
-1558 LWHDNSGSSPSWYV
+1558 LWHNNSGSSPSWYV

-1579 VETDQRWCFL
+1579 LETDQRWCFL

-1603 DKAFPVAT
+1603 DKVFSVAT

-1717 NIRPRSKGVQVE
+1717 NIQPRSRGSQVE

-1743 ASSQSL
+1743 ASSQCL

-1778 PTLAKDFK
+1778 PTLDQDFK

-1795 ALVENIIREQNNL
+1795 ALVENIIREQNKV
-1808 DREFYNERRK
+1808 DHEFNNESHK
-1818 KADTLILS
+1818 KEDTLILS
-1826 LGSVNLQAYIMCSS
+1826 LGSVDLQEHTTGSDS
-1840 PEKGVIDKQR
+1840 EKCVIDKQR

-1861 LQHVENELDFLGLGK
+1861 LQHVENELDFLGSSK

-1882 YTQAVHQ
+1882 YTRAVRQ

-1902 CSGSVSERQEL
+1902 CSSSVSERF
-1913 LESPRKGHKKG
+1913 SPTPSLSGDSKKRYC
-1924 HGSKGLPWWFVIIGW
+1924 SKGLPWWFVFIGW
-1939 VLVAATSGVSAFFT
+1939 ILVAATSGVSAFFT
-1953 MLYGLHYGKDSSI
+1953 MLYGLHYGKGSSI

-2003 QEDDGESPI
+2003 QEDDGEGPI
-2012 DNSLSTSDPSTLLA
+2012 DSSLSTSGDPNTLLA

-2041 NEVEHM
+2041 IEVERM
-2047 KKNSIK
+2047 KKNFIK

-2094 NSFTGGFDDI
+2094 NSFTNGFDDI

-2113 VNSTLIS
+2113 ANSTLIS

-2138 GSARIRQLRIK
+2138 GSARIRQLRVK
-2149 NNICRIPTK
+2149 NNICHIPTK
-2158 LRSSIKECHAQYSL
+2158 LRSSIKECHVQYSL
-2172 DNEDMSVYGLHW
+2172 DNEDLSDYSPQW
-2184 NVTAAQNSSDLDY
+2184 NLTESQNSSDLDY
-2197 VWQYQSQSELRSYP
+2197 VWQYQSQIKLRSYP

-2229 TDAHDAYRVL
+2229 TDAQDAYRVL

-2278 NAVGAFFTHTDL
+2278 NAVGAFFTHAIL
-2290 QSIRLY
+2290 QSILLY

-2308 AEVVYFLFLFYYMVI
+2308 AEVAYFLFLIYYMVI

-2356 IFIKRTILGKRDI
+2356 VFIKRTILGKRDI
-2369 EYYHNHRM
+2369 EYYQNHRK

-2444 YSVATNLMFGWSM
+2444 YSIATNIMFGWSM

-2470 ISLQLGI
+2470 VSLQLGI

-2528 EEEEIVEL
+2528 EEEEIVDL
-2536 MLTKFCSFLG
+2536 MLTKLCSFLG
-2546 IKYKKDSC
+2546 IKNKKGSC
-2554 QSGS
+2554 QSGG